1 LGRIKIIIKDNMK
14 DSWNEYKYRYRVELS
29 LNIWC
34 DNDKEAGRVA
44 LDICN
49 KERNKYDNK
58 CQIIKICESP
68 FGRFKE
74 RELKLY

>member
-1 LGRIKIIIKDNMK
+1 MK
-14 DSWNEYKYRYRVELS
+14 DRYRVELS

-34 DNDKEAGRVA
+34 DSDEKAKEIA

-49 KERNKYDNK
+49 KERNKFDNK
-58 CQIIKICESP
+58 CQIIKLCESH

-74 RELKLY
+74 RDLELY

>member
-1 LGRIKIIIKDNMK
+1 MK
-14 DSWNEYKYRYRVELS
+14 NNWNEYKDRYRVELS

-34 DNDKEAGRVA
+34 DSDEEAKKIA
-44 LDICN
+44 LNICN
-49 KERNKYDNK
+49 KENDKFDNK

-74 RELKLY
+74 RDLELY